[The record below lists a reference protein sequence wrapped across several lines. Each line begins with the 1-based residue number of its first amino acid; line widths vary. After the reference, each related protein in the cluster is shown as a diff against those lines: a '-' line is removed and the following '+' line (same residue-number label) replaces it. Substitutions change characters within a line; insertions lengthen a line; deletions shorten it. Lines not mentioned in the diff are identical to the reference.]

1 MESIQTGQ
9 CFHSMMTR
17 VAMTPMMMRDQM
29 RMDLPG
35 PPWILRGQSDDTRA
49 KIVVFMIKEYRE
61 TRRCGDLNPR
71 KWVKQV
77 GTVYSTKR

>member
-1 MESIQTGQ
+1 
-9 CFHSMMTR
+9 
-17 VAMTPMMMRDQM
+17 M

-61 TRRCGDLNPR
+61 TRRCGDLNSR